1 MMDKKI
7 QKDQNPAD
15 TSEEQE
21 QKPGTAH
28 APCTQHCQKV
38 GRIT

>member
-7 QKDQNPAD
+7 QKDKNPAD

-21 QKPGTAH
+21 HKPGTVH
-28 APCTQHCQKV
+28 APYTQHCQKV